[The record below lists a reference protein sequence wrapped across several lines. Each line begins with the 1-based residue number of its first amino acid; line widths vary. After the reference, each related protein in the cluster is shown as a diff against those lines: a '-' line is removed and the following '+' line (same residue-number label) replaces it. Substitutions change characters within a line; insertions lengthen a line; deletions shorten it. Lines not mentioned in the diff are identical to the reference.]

1 MSFMDIPT
9 QGETLMELLTFL
21 NLTMTIC
28 LTIGGIVAYRHGF
41 ARTAN
46 EVQERVIHAL
56 QSEIQTLH
64 ERIAALEK
72 ENTRLNYTITTICT
86 SLKQRGVHVTV
97 DGDIISIQGRF
108 DDGYTY
114 STRIHD
120 DKEAVVATPQEA
132 LSEQP
137 SSIAPLSSP
146 KLRRRRQA

>member
-1 MSFMDIPT
+1 MMEPL
-9 QGETLMELLTFL
+9 TLI
-21 NLTMTIC
+21 NLSMTIC
-28 LTIGGIVAYRHGF
+28 LIIGGIVAYRHGF

-56 QSEIQTLH
+56 QSEIQALH
-64 ERIAALEK
+64 DRIAVLEQ

-97 DGDIISIQGRF
+97 DGDIISIHGRF

-114 STRIHD
+114 NTRIHGD
-120 DKEAVVATPQEA
+120 REAATAVPQEPPG
-132 LSEQP
+132 EQQTRMSP
-137 SSIAPLSSP
+137 P